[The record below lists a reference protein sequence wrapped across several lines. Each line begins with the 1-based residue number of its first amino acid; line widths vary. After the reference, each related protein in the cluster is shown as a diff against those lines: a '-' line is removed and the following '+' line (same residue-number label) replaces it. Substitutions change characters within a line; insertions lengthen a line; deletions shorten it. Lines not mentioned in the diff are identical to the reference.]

1 MIAYIAEIIPISFSD
16 YPKEPC
22 CVIFFSG
29 CNFDCGYCQNW
40 KIKKQSEEHA
50 IDIEKIKEIISKNN
64 LITACKISGGEPL
77 LQLEALLEIG
87 NFVKSL
93 GLKFGIDTN
102 GSMPNALKKA
112 ISLLDL
118 ISIDIKA
125 PLKMER
131 YAKITGLSN
140 PPLSSIIE
148 SLKIA
153 IQSNAYLDVRIVVI
167 PGFNDSIEDVKSI
180 VKVLKELGYE
190 NRSSKSSFTLMEFVP
205 ENAHREEFRK
215 LSNTSLKNLMDLASS
230 IELSNVKI
238 YHRAF
243 PITL

>member
-1 MIAYIAEIIPISFSD
+1 MIAYIAEVVPISFSD

-40 KIKKQSEEHA
+40 KLKKQLKEHVV
-50 IDIEKIKEIISKNN
+50 DIEKIKEMISKND

-87 NFVKSL
+87 KFVKSL

-102 GSMPNALKKA
+102 GSMPNELKKV
-112 ISLLDL
+112 IPLLDL

-125 PLKMER
+125 PLKIEK
-131 YAKITGLSN
+131 YSNIIGLSN
-140 PPLSSIIE
+140 PPISSIIE

-153 IQSNAYLDVRIVVI
+153 IQSNAYLDVRMVII
-167 PGFNDSIEDVKSI
+167 PGYNDSVEDVKHI
-180 VKVLKELGYE
+180 AKVLRELGYE
-190 NRSSKSSFTLMEFVP
+190 DRSSKSSFTLMEFVP
-205 ENAHREEFRK
+205 ENAHRKEFRN
-215 LSNTSLKNLMDLASS
+215 LPNPSLQKLMDLASS

-238 YHRAF
+238 HHRA
-243 PITL
+243 LL